1 MALNIRGKSYPLPK
15 ENGTPA
21 PTGREIIEIENYF
34 QLDGMS
40 LLAALSVE
48 EGKERP
54 GYTKA
59 KAVYALAWICMT
71 RAGEIVSIADVLN
84 EYGIDEITG
93 EDSPKEPT
101 A

>member
-1 MALNIRGKSYPLPK
+1 MPLKIRDKSYTLPK

-34 QLDGMS
+34 QLDGMTLLSS
-40 LLAALSVE
+40 LSLE

-59 KAVYALAWICMT
+59 KAVYALAWICIS
-71 RAGEIVSIADVLN
+71 RAGEVASIDDVLRD
-84 EYGIDEITG
+84 YGIDEITA
-93 EDSPKEPT
+93 EDSPKEQT